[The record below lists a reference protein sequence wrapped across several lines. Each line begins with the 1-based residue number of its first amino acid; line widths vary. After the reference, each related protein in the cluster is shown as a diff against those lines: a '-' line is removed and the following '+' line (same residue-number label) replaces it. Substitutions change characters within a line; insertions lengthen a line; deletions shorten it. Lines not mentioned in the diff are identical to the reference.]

1 MDYFSILN
9 LNKEPF
15 SNSPD
20 PEYFFHSQQHVACL
34 QKLELSLRLRR
45 GLNVV
50 IGDVG
55 TGKTTLCRQ
64 LIRRFKDDVTIE
76 THLIL
81 DPYFTTPHAFLL
93 LVTEML
99 SAEKPDKNEDDYQ
112 LKERIKHLLFQKGV
126 DEKKTIVLIIDE
138 GQKIPEFCLEL
149 LREFLNY
156 ETNDYKLLQIA
167 IFAQQEFDNVLKQ
180 YANFTDRINLYH
192 RLEPMSFSDTR
203 NMIQFRLN
211 QSSAV
216 SQKLSLFTY
225 PAMWAIF
232 RATRGYPRKIV
243 NLCHRSM
250 LAMIIQNRTKA
261 NWFLVQSCIKRAFE
275 ATPKRSWLVATL
287 LVAVIVAGIVLVP
300 RFLPE
305 RPAAVVST
313 PPESYGISTS
323 AKNDPV
329 AQDIAGRKTDNS
341 SHAGQAQAAKTE
353 TAAVITRHTP
363 KPVAPAK
370 IAEPTRV
377 VPQPA
382 DSSDEKT
389 FLRQHPKVLGQLR
402 VQRRETLGGLIQKVY
417 GIFNPQYLYAV
428 IAMNPHIVD
437 PDTID
442 IGEVIVFPAIP
453 LKIRPPHQKR
463 WWIELKHPEDIRAAF
478 SLLRKDYRL
487 AASSRLI
494 PFWDESSGLQ
504 FSIIS
509 NQYYYDAATAENTI
523 NSLSPEE
530 RTESRLLSAWG
541 DATVFYAN
549 PYLGP

>member
-1 MDYFSILN
+1 MTCGS
-9 LNKEPF
+9 
-15 SNSPD
+15 
-20 PEYFFHSQQHVACL
+20 
-34 QKLELSLRLRR
+34 
-45 GLNVV
+45 
-50 IGDVG
+50 
-55 TGKTTLCRQ
+55 
-64 LIRRFKDDVTIE
+64 
-76 THLIL
+76 
-81 DPYFTTPHAFLL
+81 
-93 LVTEML
+93 
-99 SAEKPDKNEDDYQ
+99 
-112 LKERIKHLLFQKGV
+112 
-126 DEKKTIVLIIDE
+126 
-138 GQKIPEFCLEL
+138 
-149 LREFLNY
+149 
-156 ETNDYKLLQIA
+156 
-167 IFAQQEFDNVLKQ
+167 
-180 YANFTDRINLYH
+180 
-192 RLEPMSFSDTR
+192 
-203 NMIQFRLN
+203 
-211 QSSAV
+211 
-216 SQKLSLFTY
+216 
-225 PAMWAIF
+225 
-232 RATRGYPRKIV
+232 
-243 NLCHRSM
+243 
-250 LAMIIQNRTKA
+250 
-261 NWFLVQSCIKRAFE
+261 
-275 ATPKRSWLVATL
+275 
-287 LVAVIVAGIVLVP
+287 
-300 RFLPE
+300 
-305 RPAAVVST
+305 
-313 PPESYGISTS
+313 
-323 AKNDPV
+323 
-329 AQDIAGRKTDNS
+329 GR
-341 SHAGQAQAAKTE
+341 
-353 TAAVITRHTP
+353 
-363 KPVAPAK
+363 
-370 IAEPTRV
+370 
-377 VPQPA
+377 PA